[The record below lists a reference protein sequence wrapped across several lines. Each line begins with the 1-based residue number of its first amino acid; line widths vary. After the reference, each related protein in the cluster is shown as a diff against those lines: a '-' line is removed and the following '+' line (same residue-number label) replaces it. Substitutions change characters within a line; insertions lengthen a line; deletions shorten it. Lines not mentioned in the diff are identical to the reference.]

1 MKKSLAF
8 AMSFVCLCASV
19 LFLGCG
25 DNYTY
30 DDLKQNYQNML
41 TTYSGEFFEN
51 NEFKISYETEL
62 ENLISNA
69 EDNSNLAKLSSDYSN
84 KNAIFEPALKASIE
98 SFKFYLGLELNIA
111 DIPQDKI
118 NLLNTNFKEYLASLK
133 QFYNSKKRLETIAK
147 TGGDVESWT
156 QNYID
161 NFCETISK
169 SNNFAKNY
177 LEIYKEYL
185 LKTSQAENMA
195 TSSEIQFAFVSK
207 LYQFSSINEKFVLS
221 LYNVKDVTQLD
232 NFSAKYL
239 KVYAEVQSILKSSKF
254 IGILSEA
261 DSQQKTEVMQAYFAL
276 EKYDELFLSNL
287 NSCYSVTEKFSLENL
302 VSETS
307 EREKTAEEKASINK
321 LNEFLKT
328 DCNVILEYLTNLK
341 SKIIL
346 WY

>member
-1 MKKSLAF
+1 M
-8 AMSFVCLCASV
+8 
-19 LFLGCG
+19 
-25 DNYTY
+25 
-30 DDLKQNYQNML
+30 
-41 TTYSGEFFEN
+41 
-51 NEFKISYETEL
+51 
-62 ENLISNA
+62 
-69 EDNSNLAKLSSDYSN
+69 
-84 KNAIFEPALKASIE
+84 
-98 SFKFYLGLELNIA
+98 
-111 DIPQDKI
+111 
-118 NLLNTNFKEYLASLK
+118 
-133 QFYNSKKRLETIAK
+133 
-147 TGGDVESWT
+147 
-156 QNYID
+156 
-161 NFCETISK
+161 
-169 SNNFAKNY
+169 
-177 LEIYKEYL
+177 
-185 LKTSQAENMA
+185 
-195 TSSEIQFAFVSK
+195 SK

>member
-185 LKTSQAENMA
+185 LKTSQAENM
-195 TSSEIQFAFVSK
+195 
-207 LYQFSSINEKFVLS
+207 
-221 LYNVKDVTQLD
+221 
-232 NFSAKYL
+232 
-239 KVYAEVQSILKSSKF
+239 
-254 IGILSEA
+254 
-261 DSQQKTEVMQAYFAL
+261 
-276 EKYDELFLSNL
+276 
-287 NSCYSVTEKFSLENL
+287 
-302 VSETS
+302 
-307 EREKTAEEKASINK
+307 
-321 LNEFLKT
+321 
-328 DCNVILEYLTNLK
+328 
-341 SKIIL
+341 
-346 WY
+346 